1 MFVAS
6 ATNGRVYS
14 STEGAE
20 WVRHDTVASAPLR
33 SLIFA
38 NGRFTAVG
46 NYETILE
53 SGYSSSAFLRVRPPV
68 TVEGFEFSVGAE
80 PGRVYLLQASSDLIH
95 WTDLLS
101 FSNAQELTVFLD
113 TEASLLPMRFYR
125 ALAP

>member
-1 MFVAS
+1 
-6 ATNGRVYS
+6 
-14 STEGAE
+14 
-20 WVRHDTVASAPLR
+20 
-33 SLIFA
+33 
-38 NGRFTAVG
+38 
-46 NYETILE
+46 
-53 SGYSSSAFLRVRPPV
+53 
-68 TVEGFEFSVGAE
+68 VGAE